1 MHPTAHQA
9 LVTGGTEAIGLAVVR
24 RLAREG
30 HAVTAIY
37 LAEDEGRQEARL
49 EVAEA
54 HPDVVFERVDLT
66 KSAHVVDLF
75 DRLAEMGRSPELL
88 VNAAGLEAQPP
99 SAFLSATGLDAAL
112 NLSLRPTFLTCQQ
125 ALKAMAQRRFG
136 RIVNFASPSARQ
148 GGEGEA
154 VDAAAKAGVL
164 GLTRALAREVG
175 PLGITVN
182 AVCAGAIQ
190 TERTT
195 QACGEQLDALV
206 RRTPL
211 RRAGTADEV
220 AGMVNMLCEEGAG
233 YITGQCLS
241 IDGGLT

>member
-1 MHPTAHQA
+1 
-9 LVTGGTEAIGLAVVR
+9 
-24 RLAREG
+24 
-30 HAVTAIY
+30 VTAIY
-37 LAEDEGRQEARL
+37 LAEDEGRQEARR

-88 VNAAGLEAQPP
+88 VNAAGLETQPP
-99 SAFLSATGLDAAL
+99 TAFLNATGLGAAL
-112 NLSLRPTFLTCQQ
+112 DLSLLATFLTCQQ
-125 ALKAMAQRRFG
+125 AVKAMAQRRFA
-136 RIVNFASPSARQ
+136 RIINFASPSALQ
-148 GGEGEA
+148 GGEGQV

-164 GLTRALAREVG
+164 GLTRALAREVD
-175 PLGITVN
+175 PFGITVN
-182 AVCAGAIQ
+182 AVCAGAIR

-195 QACGEQLDALV
+195 QA
-206 RRTPL
+206 TPS

-220 AGMVNMLCEEGAG
+220 AGMVNMLCEDGAG